1 MRKVSMDNLLFW
13 PKPVTIAIELRR
25 FDNKGTTYM
34 ERVNWQ
40 RTRDILI
47 SMICIGIIAWYAWG
61 LLLGVFVHAVV
72 LLLLSLAVA
81 FLLTPAVNFLAKNGI
96 PRAATTLI
104 MYVVVLAML
113 GGLAYALVFS
123 LIQQVLAFSDKIA
136 LYASQLP
143 TLSAKLQ
150 QFLVAQGIPQT
161 SINSA
166 LSEIQGQ
173 ATSFAQSTATN
184 VLNIALIVTN
194 TLIDLLLVLVLSFY
208 FTLDGKHLRDSI
220 ISIVPKRSMPHVLLF
235 EDALNR
241 VVGNYIRG
249 QLTLALI
256 IGVLA
261 GVGCF
266 FLGLSGY
273 AIIIGVLAFLFET
286 IPMVG
291 PALASIPAILLSLL
305 LPGPF
310 PRTFWIIIYFVAIQM
325 VESNV
330 LGPRIVGHAVGLH
343 PVASLLALIV
353 GAQLFGAFG
362 ALLATPIVA
371 AAWVVVASLYRSIV
385 RGETA
390 DQMLANKR
398 KPWVIRPHY
407 PFALRGRRNT
417 ISLSDKLIIKED
429 EPPGDNDEDTNDMR
443 GQYVPEP
450 PAHIKSN
457 SIHLDHIDLL
467 RTVPDI
473 KDDPPLNTT
482 EDEE

>member
-1 MRKVSMDNLLFW
+1 
-13 PKPVTIAIELRR
+13 
-25 FDNKGTTYM
+25 M
-34 ERVNWQ
+34 ERERINWQ

-47 SMICIGIIAWYAWG
+47 SLICIGIIVWYAWG

-81 FLLTPAVNFLAKNGI
+81 FLLTPSVNFLEKRGL
-96 PRAATTLI
+96 PRVVATLV
-104 MYVVVLAML
+104 MYIVVLAVL
-113 GGLAYALVFS
+113 GGFGYALVFS
-123 LIQQVLAFSDKIA
+123 LIQQVLSFSDKISA
-136 LYASQLP
+136 IANQLP
-143 TLSAKLQ
+143 TLSAKFQ
-150 QFLVAQGIPQT
+150 TFLLSQGIPKS
-161 SINSA
+161 SIDTA
-166 LSEIQGQ
+166 LTDIQSQ
-173 ATSFAQSTATN
+173 ATSFAQTAATN
-184 VLNIALIVTN
+184 VVNVAFIVTN
-194 TLIDLLLVLVLSFY
+194 TFIDVLLVLVLSFY

-220 ISIVPKRSMPHVLLF
+220 MSIVPKRSMPHVLIF

-266 FLGLSGY
+266 FLGLQGY
-273 AIIIGVLAFLFET
+273 ALIIGVLAFVFET

-291 PALASIPAILLSLL
+291 PGLASIPAIVLSLL
-305 LPGPF
+305 LPAPF
-310 PRTFWIIIYFVAIQM
+310 PRTFWIIIYFVAVQM

-353 GAQLFGAFG
+353 FAQLFGAFG

-371 AAWVVVASLYRSIV
+371 ASWVVIASLYRSFV

-398 KPWVIRPHY
+398 KPWVMRPPN
-407 PFALRGRRNT
+407 PFTLRGRRNT
-417 ISLSDKLIIKED
+417 SALNQKLIIQEETPSNHAD
-429 EPPGDNDEDTNDMR
+429 DGA
-443 GQYVPEP
+443 YVPGQFISDVSP
-450 PAHIKSN
+450 QHIKSN
-457 SIHLDHIDLL
+457 SINLDHVDIL
-467 RTVPDI
+467 RTVPDSA
-473 KDDPPLNTT
+473 DDLKAVD
-482 EDEE
+482 DEE

>member
-1 MRKVSMDNLLFW
+1 MRKVSLDTLLFW
-13 PKPVTIAIELRR
+13 PKSVTIAIELRR
-25 FDNKGTTYM
+25 FDNKGTKCM

-47 SMICIGIIAWYAWG
+47 SMICIGIIVWYAWG

-96 PRAATTLI
+96 PRAAATLI
-104 MYVVVLAML
+104 MYVVVLAVL

-143 TLSAKLQ
+143 TLSAKFQ
-150 QFLVAQGIPQT
+150 QFLVAQGIPQS

-273 AIIIGVLAFLFET
+273 ALIIGVLAFLFET

-291 PALASIPAILLSLL
+291 PGSGIDSSYIVVALA
-305 LPGPF
+305 
-310 PRTFWIIIYFVAIQM
+310 T
-325 VESNV
+325 
-330 LGPRIVGHAVGLH
+330 
-343 PVASLLALIV
+343 
-353 GAQLFGAFG
+353 GAFP
-362 ALLATPIVA
+362 AYLLDYH
-371 AAWVVVASLYRSIV
+371 L
-385 RGETA
+385 
-390 DQMLANKR
+390 LC
-398 KPWVIRPHY
+398 
-407 PFALRGRRNT
+407 
-417 ISLSDKLIIKED
+417 
-429 EPPGDNDEDTNDMR
+429 GDTD
-443 GQYVPEP
+443 G
-450 PAHIKSN
+450 
-457 SIHLDHIDLL
+457 
-467 RTVPDI
+467 
-473 KDDPPLNTT
+473 
-482 EDEE
+482 

>member
-1 MRKVSMDNLLFW
+1 MER
-13 PKPVTIAIELRR
+13 
-25 FDNKGTTYM
+25 

-47 SMICIGIIAWYAWG
+47 SIICIGIIVWYAWG

-81 FLLTPAVNFLAKNGI
+81 FLLTPSVNFLEKRGI
-96 PRAATTLI
+96 PRVGATLL
-104 MYVVVLAML
+104 MYVVVLAVL
-113 GGLAYALVFS
+113 GGFGYALVFS
-123 LIQQVLAFSDKIA
+123 LIQQVLAFSDKI
-136 LYASQLP
+136 YAYANQLP
-143 TLSAKLQ
+143 TLSAKFQ
-150 QFLVAQGIPQT
+150 DFLLSQGIPRA
-161 SINSA
+161 SIATA
-166 LSEIQGQ
+166 LSDIQNQ
-173 ATSFAQSTATN
+173 ATSFAQSAATN
-184 VLNIALIVTN
+184 VVNIAFIVTN

-208 FTLDGKHLRDSI
+208 FTLDGKHLRDSLM
-220 ISIVPKRSMPHVLLF
+220 SIVPKRSMPHVELF

-256 IGVLA
+256 IGILA
-261 GVGCF
+261 GLGCF
-266 FLGLSGY
+266 FLGLRGY
-273 AIIIGVLAFLFET
+273 ALIIGVLAFLFET

-291 PALASIPAILLSLL
+291 PALASIPAILLSFL
-305 LPGPF
+305 LPDPI
-310 PRTFWIIIYFVAIQM
+310 PRTFWIAIYFVAIQM

-343 PVASLLALIV
+343 PIASLLALIV

-371 AAWVVVASLYRSIV
+371 ATWVVIASLYRSFV

-398 KPWVIRPHY
+398 KPWVIRPHN
-407 PFALRGRRNT
+407 PFSLRGRRNT
-417 ISLSDKLIIKED
+417 TSLSQKLIIHED
-429 EPPGDNDEDTNDMR
+429 EPPNNQGNDDDDNEQFKPGVVVTDI
-443 GQYVPEP
+443 P

-467 RTVPDI
+467 RTVPGS
-473 KDDPPLNTT
+473 KDDLKLA

>member
-1 MRKVSMDNLLFW
+1 M
-13 PKPVTIAIELRR
+13 
-25 FDNKGTTYM
+25 
-34 ERVNWQ
+34 NWQ

-47 SMICIGIIAWYAWG
+47 SLICIGIIAWYAWG

-81 FLLTPAVNFLAKNGI
+81 FLLTPSVNFLAKKGI
-96 PRAATTLI
+96 PRAAATLI
-104 MYVVVLAML
+104 MYVVVLAVL

-123 LIQQVLAFSDKIA
+123 LIQQVISFSDKIA
-136 LYASQLP
+136 AYASELP
-143 TLSAKLQ
+143 TLSAKFQL
-150 QFLVAQGIPQT
+150 FLVAQGIPQS

-166 LSEIQGQ
+166 LNEIQGQ

-261 GVGCF
+261 GAGCF

-273 AIIIGVLAFLFET
+273 ALIIGVLAFLFET

-305 LPGPF
+305 LPAPF

-371 AAWVVVASLYRSIV
+371 AAWVVMASLYRSIV

-398 KPWVIRPHY
+398 KPWVIRPRN

-417 ISLSDKLIIKED
+417 TSLSDKLIIHED
-429 EPPGDNDEDTNDMR
+429 EPSDNDDDDDM
-443 GQYVPEP
+443 PEQSLPGLP
-450 PAHIKSN
+450 PAHIKSS

-473 KDDPPLNTT
+473 KDDPPLNAA
-482 EDEE
+482 EEEE